1 MFMAEGKVCGKALWK
16 ERTQGRPVWLEHG
29 EGEHGPSVAEEVG
42 STPEHQGW
50 QQRKEMC

>member
-16 ERTQGRPVWLEHG
+16 ERPQGRPVWLEHS

-42 STPEHQGW
+42 STPHRILKSCES
-50 QQRKEMC
+50 